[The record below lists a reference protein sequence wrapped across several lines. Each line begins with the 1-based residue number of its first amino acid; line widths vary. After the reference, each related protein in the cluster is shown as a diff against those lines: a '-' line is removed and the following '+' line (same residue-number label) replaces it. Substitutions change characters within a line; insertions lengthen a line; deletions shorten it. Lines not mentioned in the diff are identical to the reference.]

1 MLEVFNKERVK
12 VAILQN
18 AMDMVETERLNAIA
32 TFSFSLPIDDV
43 KNKYCQPFHFIRYN
57 NGQLYRIMPS
67 IYEESESGK
76 MKYECEHVLALLID
90 DILLDYHVV
99 GNLGTDTT
107 AVIHY
112 VLSNQRTKNW
122 VLSSCQ
128 FSRQFEY
135 GWENENLLSALFSIP
150 KPFTE
155 QYIWRYDTHNY
166 PFKLYL
172 DRIKDTDLPKHYIRK
187 GHNRLQLIKQSDPKQ
202 ICTRI
207 YPKGAGEG
215 VNQLNIKSV
224 NGGLDY
230 IQSPKHIVDKYG
242 IISRVWVDRR
252 YTNPQSL
259 KENAQ
264 ATLNELQQPFVQ
276 YQTEFIGACNVG
288 DVVEIV
294 GQTKSYITEINKTL
308 GEFPQTTVKISN
320 TPKNIADTIAD
331 LSDRQRIEMTYSQGA
346 TQIYADSIADNADSK
361 TPIELRFYIDSS
373 MKIINAVKC
382 KIRLSRFRTY
392 SESTSSGGSVQ
403 TSSNGGGT
411 NTTTSSGGGKSTST
425 QGGGGGTTS
434 AGGGTLSSTGSAGG
448 TTVSGGMKQTSENG
462 GNVTV
467 PLMYPLDPKEY
478 YTLNLDPY
486 GTGILPKTIKFPS
499 PQHKH
504 KIPEHSHK
512 LNTAHSHKIDD
523 HFHSVT
529 LEEHTHNTKEHNHSF
544 DIPNHSHGFTVRE
557 HSHTLDTTHTHK
569 ITPSIHFFG
578 GANNF
583 WLFIN
588 GVKKQYFSG
597 TDAEIDI
604 TNYLTENG
612 NIPRGRWH
620 TVGILP
626 NDIARVEIA
635 YQLQGFI
642 QSRGDK
648 TV

>member
-43 KNKYCQPFHFIRYN
+43 KNKYCEPFHFIRYN
-57 NGQLYRIMPS
+57 GGQLYRIMPS
-67 IYEESESGK
+67 SYEESETGV

-99 GNLGTDTT
+99 GNLGTDTS

-112 VLSNQRTKNW
+112 VLSNQRTENW
-122 VLSSCQ
+122 VFSSTQ

-155 QYIWRYDTHNY
+155 QYIWRYDTQNY

-187 GHNRLQLIKQSDPKQ
+187 GYNRLQLIKQSDPKQ

-215 VNQLNIKSV
+215 INQLNIKSV

-264 ATLNELQQPFVQ
+264 ATLKELQQPCVQ
-276 YQTEFIGACNVG
+276 YQTEFLGDCDVG

-294 GQTKSYITEINKTL
+294 GEFKSYITQITKTFGEI
-308 GEFPQTTVKISN
+308 PQTTVKISN

-361 TPIELRFYIDSS
+361 TPIELRFYIDTS
-373 MKIINAVKC
+373 MKIINSVKC
-382 KIRLSRFRTY
+382 KIHLSRFRTY

-411 NTTTSSGGGKSTST
+411 STST
-425 QGGGGGTTS
+425 QGGGGASTS
-434 AGGGTLSSTGSAGG
+434 AGGETLSSTGSAGG
-448 TTVSGGMKQTSENG
+448 TTVSGGTKQTSENG
-462 GNVTV
+462 GGVTV
-467 PLMYPLDPKEY
+467 PLMYPAN
-478 YTLNLDPY
+478 LNDYINVDVDPY
-486 GTGILPKTIKFPS
+486 GTGIPPATIRVVS
-499 PQHKH
+499 PPHKH
-504 KIPEHSHK
+504 IIPTHKHS
-512 LNTAHSHKIDD
+512 LNTTHSHKID
-523 HFHSVT
+523 S
-529 LEEHTHNTKEHNHSF
+529 HTHNISVPAHTHDTQAHSHAF
-544 DIPNHSHGFTVRE
+544 NVPNHT
-557 HSHTLDTTHTHK
+557 HTLDTKHSHD
-569 ITPSIHFFG
+569 IVPAICFFG
-578 GANNF
+578 GANSF

-612 NIPRGRWH
+612 SIPRGKWH
-620 TVGILP
+620 TIGILP
-626 NDIARVEIA
+626 SDIARVEIA